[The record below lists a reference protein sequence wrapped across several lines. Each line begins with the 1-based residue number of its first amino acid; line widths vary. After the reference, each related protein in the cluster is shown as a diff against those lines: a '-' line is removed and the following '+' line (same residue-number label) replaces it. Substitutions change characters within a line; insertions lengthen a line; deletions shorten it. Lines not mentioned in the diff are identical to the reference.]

1 MKCYEIAFTK
11 KSMKKILSN
20 LLEPARGEGASEQ
33 AQNTRGEYKEYEK
46 SEKEIY
52 WDSHFLLRIGWFL

>member
-1 MKCYEIAFTK
+1 MAFTK
-11 KSMKKILSN
+11 KAMKKTLSN

-46 SEKEIY
+46 SEREIY
-52 WDSHFLLRIGWFL
+52 WDSYFPLRIG